1 MQKLH
6 LIGNAHLD
14 PVWLWRWQEGFAE
27 IRATFRSALD
37 RMYDFPDFKF
47 TSACAV
53 YYQWIEKVDPQMFEE
68 IRLRVKEGR
77 WSLAGG
83 FFLQPDCNIPCGESF
98 ARHALLSQRY
108 FLEKFGTT
116 AKTGYNVDSFGH
128 NASLPQILQKSGM
141 TNYVFMRPAPHE
153 KELDAPLFV
162 WESADGS
169 QVTAYR
175 IPDAYNAGHW
185 GSLEPIPKLWEQ
197 AQKDK
202 QDYMAFYGVGNHGG
216 GPTIRLIDAINRLN
230 IPGAVYSTPDEYF
243 QSIRPE
249 TLLVV
254 ADELQHHA
262 RGCYSACSFVK
273 AQNRKCENN
282 LLTAEALCVMA
293 SHLTGMHY
301 PAAKLEKAWKNL
313 LFNQFHDILGGC
325 SIRKA
330 YEDAGYLFGEIMS
343 ITEQAIH
350 LALQSVAQKIDTLQ
364 GQTLPSYKSPH
375 NNTSWD
381 HEILG
386 SPVIVWNPHTW
397 PVQMPVQINAVASQ
411 MTDETDAPIPFQI
424 VRGDQTDCENRYHT
438 AFLAQVP
445 PLGYRMYRFRTQT
458 ESTCTFANNLAAGPQ
473 FLENNRIRA
482 EFDRLTGDICLLHDK
497 QTGIDLIRGA
507 CCAVVL
513 DETDADTWA
522 HDKAYLGEVAGM
534 FDTPTFS
541 VIESGPVRATLR
553 VTTYYGHS
561 TLRRDYTVFTD
572 SSTVRVQAAIDFHEK
587 HKTLKFCFPTPAGE
601 VVSKIPFGTIRRKTG
616 LGEEPCGS
624 WIAAGPLGIA
634 NDQKY
639 GYDTTNDSVRL
650 TVLRS
655 ALYADHFG
663 KRDEFCE
670 FMEQGI
676 HECAYLLFSF
686 TQNADAER
694 HAREL
699 NTGLYASLE
708 SFHNGSLPQ
717 SQGCFSCDN
726 DAIVVTALKRAQDN
740 DTDIVRFC
748 EMDGTEGKASLT
760 LFGQTL
766 HVPVM
771 HHAIQTYRTDDQ
783 TCVNFLEF

>member
-53 YYQWIEKVDPQMFEE
+53 YYQWIEKTDPEMFEE

-77 WSLAGG
+77 WNLAGG

-128 NASLPQILQKSGM
+128 NASLPQILKKSGM
-141 TNYVFMRPAPHE
+141 DHYVFMRPAPHE
-153 KELDAPLFV
+153 KDMDAHLFV

-169 QVTAYR
+169 QVLAYR
-175 IPDAYNAGHW
+175 IPEAYNVGHW
-185 GSLEPIPKLWEQ
+185 GNLEPIPKLWEQ
-197 AQKDK
+197 AQADK
-202 QDYMAFYGVGNHGG
+202 QDYMVFYGVGNHGG

-243 QSIRPE
+243 RDIRPE
-249 TLLVV
+249 NLSVV
-254 ADELQHHA
+254 TDELQHHA

-282 LLTAEALCVMA
+282 LLTAEILCVMA
-293 SHLTGMHY
+293 GHLTGMKY

-325 SIRKA
+325 SIQKA

-364 GQTLPSYKSPH
+364 GQTLPSYKNPYS
-375 NNTSWD
+375 NTSWE
-381 HEILG
+381 HEVLG
-386 SPVIVWNPHTW
+386 SPVVVCNPHTW
-397 PVQMPVQINAVASQ
+397 PVRMPVQINAVVSQ
-411 MTDETDAPIPFQI
+411 MTDDADTPIPFQI

-438 AFLAQVP
+438 AFLAEIP
-445 PLGYRMYRFRTQT
+445 PLGYRTYRFRTQT
-458 ESTCTFANNLAAGPQ
+458 PSPCTFTNELSAGPQ
-473 FLENNRIRA
+473 FLENSRIRA
-482 EFDRLTGDICLLHDK
+482 EFDRLTGDICLFYDK
-497 QTGIDLIRGA
+497 QTGNYPIQSA
-507 CCAVVL
+507 CRAVLL
-513 DETDADTWA
+513 DEADADTWA
-522 HDKAYLGEVAGM
+522 HDKACLGEPVGI

-541 VIESGPVRATLR
+541 VTESGPVRATLR
-553 VTTYYGHS
+553 VTTRYGRS
-561 TLRRDYTVFTD
+561 TLRRDYTIFPG
-572 SSTVRVQAAIDFHEK
+572 SSAIRVQTAIDFHET
-587 HKTLKFCFPTPAGE
+587 HKTLKFCFPTPAKE

-624 WIAAGPLGIA
+624 WIAAGNLGIA

-650 TVLRS
+650 TILRS

-676 HECAYLLFSF
+676 HKCDYLLFPF

-694 HAREL
+694 RAREL
-699 NTGLYASLE
+699 NTGLYAFLE
-708 SFHNGSLPQ
+708 SFHNGFLPPSQ
-717 SQGCFSCDN
+717 SCFSCDN
-726 DAIVVTALKRAQDN
+726 DAVVVTAVKRAQDG

-748 EMDGTEGKASLT
+748 EMNGTNGEATLT
-760 LFGQTL
+760 LFGQPL
-766 HVPVM
+766 HVKVA
-771 HHAIQTYRTDDQ
+771 HHAVQTYRTDNQ
-783 TCVNFLEF
+783 AYVSLTEL